1 MGRQTFDRIKKTVS
15 VLLAVLFVV
24 SLTASACTACTD
36 TATPTTATS
45 DTSKTLSP
53 SDLGTLLASLL
64 NNMGYK
70 LDSSN
75 SGSSFSLPSN
85 SESSFSFPSSLFN
98 SVDTSGATV

>member
-24 SLTASACTACTD
+24 SLTASACAACTD
-36 TATPTTATS
+36 TATTPTTATS

-75 SGSSFSLPSN
+75 SGSNYWVWRLQRP
-85 SESSFSFPSSLFN
+85 
-98 SVDTSGATV
+98 

>member
-24 SLTASACTACTD
+24 SLTASACAACTD
-36 TATPTTATS
+36 TATTPTTATS

-64 NNMGYK
+64 NNMGYN
-70 LDSSN
+70 LDS
-75 SGSSFSLPSN
+75 SN

-98 SVDTSGATV
+98 SVDTSGTTV

>member
-24 SLTASACTACTD
+24 SLTASACSACTD
-36 TATPTTATS
+36 TATTPTTATS
-45 DTSKTLSP
+45 DTNSNTLSP

-70 LDSSN
+70 LDT
-75 SGSSFSLPSN
+75 SN
-85 SESSFSFPSSLFN
+85 SESNTGSGDYSDLSNFFN
-98 SVDTSGATV
+98 NVDTSGVTV